1 MRIRAHQHVWRYSP
15 AEYAWIDDSMAAL
28 RRDILPE
35 DLNLEL
41 KTNDFQGSIAVQA
54 LQSLEEASWLLDLA
68 ERSLSILGVVGR
80 VDLQSPDV
88 RSQLKILARNPT
100 LVGIRHSV
108 QSDLTIASCCNLTS
122 YVESPSWKNSIVPT
136 IF

>member
-1 MRIRAHQHVWRYSP
+1 
-15 AEYAWIDDSMAAL
+15 MAPL

-54 LQSLEEASWLLDLA
+54 RQSLEETSWLLDLT

-100 LVGIRHSV
+100 LVGIRHIV

>member
-41 KTNDFQGSIAVQA
+41 KTNDFQGSIAVPA
-54 LQSLEEASWLLDLA
+54 RQSLEETSWLLDRRALSRFLESSA
-68 ERSLSILGVVGR
+68 GLICSRPMSGRS
-80 VDLQSPDV
+80 
-88 RSQLKILARNPT
+88 
-100 LVGIRHSV
+100 
-108 QSDLTIASCCNLTS
+108 
-122 YVESPSWKNSIVPT
+122 
-136 IF
+136 